1 MADSPTEDEEKQLDP
16 TERRLEKAREEGQFP
31 QSKDLTA
38 ALSLILF
45 VLTLAVIGSSVA
57 RSLVTLVT
65 EGLRFGGTDQLEDHL
80 AEWASGAAVDG
91 ALWMLAL
98 IIPLAFVAGI
108 GPILLVR
115 FKVVYALKL
124 NFQRLDPIAGFKR
137 IFSVQTT
144 WEALKN
150 LAKVFFI
157 FSIGVYYVWT
167 YRDVLQ
173 VFARQDTSLALGNA
187 MQWVFTGVSMLL
199 VPLSLLAVADI
210 FLQRSNF
217 KKRMKMSYEEVKQ
230 ELKETE
236 GSPEA
241 RQRQRQ
247 RQREVAQA
255 RMMSAVERADVVIVN
270 PEHFA
275 VALRYDGDRMNA
287 PVVVAKGVDE
297 IALRIRAVALES
309 KVPLA
314 RTPPLARLIYGHVKV
329 GKAIPPQLFEAV
341 AKVMAWAYESKR
353 HDDGAQ
359 PELPDL
365 GALPDLGVS
374 SSAN

>member
-1 MADSPTEDEEKQLDP
+1 MADSPTEDDEKQLDP
-16 TERRLEKAREEGQFP
+16 TERRLERAREDGQFP

-45 VLTLAVIGSSVA
+45 VLTLAAIGPSVASSVLA
-57 RSLVTLVT
+57 MVA
-65 EGLRFGGTDQLEDHL
+65 EGMRFGATDALEDRIL
-80 AEWASGAAVDG
+80 VWASGVGSDSV
-91 ALWMLAL
+91 LWLLILIFPLAL
-98 IIPLAFVAGI
+98 IAGI
-108 GPILLVR
+108 GPLLLVR
-115 FKVVYALKL
+115 LKVVFALKL
-124 NFQRLDPIAGFKR
+124 KLQRLDPIAGLKR

-173 VFARQDTSLALGNA
+173 VFARQDTHTALQHA
-187 MQWVFTGVSMLL
+187 IQWVFTGLVMLM
-199 VPLSLLAVADI
+199 VPLAALAVVDI
-210 FLQRSNF
+210 FLQQANF

-270 PEHFA
+270 PEHYA

-287 PVVVAKGVDE
+287 PVVVAKGIDE
-297 IALRIRAVALES
+297 IALRIRTIAREHQ
-309 KVPLA
+309 VPIA
-314 RTPPLARLIYGHVKV
+314 RTPPLARLIHGHVKV

-353 HDDGAQ
+353 RDHESQPDL
-359 PELPDL
+359 PEL
-365 GALPDLGVS
+365 GELPSLD
-374 SSAN
+374 ATR

>member
-1 MADSPTEDEEKQLDP
+1 MADSPTEDDEKQLDP
-16 TERRLEKAREEGQFP
+16 TERRLERAREDGQFP

-45 VLTLAVIGSSVA
+45 VLTLAIIGPNVASSALSMVA
-57 RSLVTLVT
+57 
-65 EGLRFGGTDQLEDHL
+65 EGMRFGAADALEDRVL
-80 AEWASGAAVDG
+80 VWASGVGSDTAFWLFV
-91 ALWMLAL
+91 LIFPLAL
-98 IIPLAFVAGI
+98 IAGI
-108 GPILLVR
+108 GPLLLVR
-115 FKVVYALKL
+115 LKVVFALKL
-124 NFQRLDPIAGFKR
+124 NLQRLDPIAGLKR

-173 VFARQDTSLALGNA
+173 VFARQDTATALQHA
-187 MQWVFTGVSMLL
+187 IQWVFTGIVMLM
-199 VPLSLLAVADI
+199 VPLAALAVVDI
-210 FLQRSNF
+210 FLQQANF

-255 RMMSAVERADVVIVN
+255 RMMNAVERADVVIVN
-270 PEHFA
+270 PEHYA

-287 PVVVAKGVDE
+287 PVVVAKGIDE
-297 IALRIRAVALES
+297 IALRIRAIAREHQ
-309 KVPLA
+309 VPIA
-314 RTPPLARLIYGHVKV
+314 RTPPLARMVYGHVKV

-341 AKVMAWAYESKR
+341 AKVIAWAYESKR
-353 HDDGAQ
+353 RDKDAQ
-359 PELPDL
+359 PELPEL
-365 GALPDLGVS
+365 GELPNLDAAS
-374 SSAN
+374 